1 MKVLIVDDH
10 ELIRKGINILLSEC
24 DDVTDIFEAKN
35 GTEAIAQVNKYKP
48 DIVLLDISMPDGLDG
63 FAAANHIMSI
73 STNTKIIFL
82 TMHDEEF
89 YIKKS
94 LQHEVQGYLLKN
106 SQMNEII
113 QAIRAVYR
121 GRRFYRTN
129 IPEEQLERFI
139 QDDKRDSIL
148 TPREKEVV
156 QLSSLGY
163 TNIQIGE
170 KLNISP
176 KTVENHK
183 TNIMRKL
190 NLTER
195 YELIQYAIKN
205 ELVDLP

>member
-121 GRRFYRTN
+121 GQRFYRTN

-163 TNIQIGE
+163 TNIQIGK

>member
-1 MKVLIVDDH
+1 
-10 ELIRKGINILLSEC
+10 
-24 DDVTDIFEAKN
+24 
-35 GTEAIAQVNKYKP
+35 
-48 DIVLLDISMPDGLDG
+48 
-63 FAAANHIMSI
+63 
-73 STNTKIIFL
+73 
-82 TMHDEEF
+82 
-89 YIKKS
+89 
-94 LQHEVQGYLLKN
+94 
-106 SQMNEII
+106 MNEII